1 MDFKDFC
8 KTEESKKANSVN
20 SNNMNKNNNLND
32 ATTNINKED
41 INKKIDKY
49 SKFSKD
55 ELMTEFLKESRKKEG
70 GYSSEEINKIKDV
83 LFPLLNADQQK
94 YFYEL
99 MNMVK

>member
-1 MDFKDFC
+1 
-8 KTEESKKANSVN
+8 
-20 SNNMNKNNNLND
+20 
-32 ATTNINKED
+32 
-41 INKKIDKY
+41 
-49 SKFSKD
+49 
-55 ELMTEFLKESRKKEG
+55 MTEFLKESRKKEG